1 MKLLNTLVSDKERVK
16 TGLFLIAFVA
26 IVGIVDSFWLTWA
39 FLGAVFLVGF
49 YEAMK
54 LFGVDNSSWLC
65 LYAGIVWIG
74 GAFYPQPVDLIFVAL
89 AILAS
94 MLAYKGELEQKL
106 FLPLLYPGISLLF
119 MLSLYNE
126 FGMIAFVWLILSVS
140 GTDIA
145 AYMVGKSFG
154 KTKFCQTSPNKTLEG
169 VAGGIAIGTLLGSFV
184 GLYFTSFFYAIAVSF
199 FVSGFSVFGDLFESY
214 LKRKV
219 GVKDSGNILPG
230 HGGIL
235 DRIDGYLF
243 GAVILVILLR
253 FISN

>member
-126 FGMIAFVWLILSVS
+126 FGMIALNIFPTFL
-140 GTDIA
+140 TA
-145 AYMVGKSFG
+145 AKPSHSS
-154 KTKFCQTSPNKTLEG
+154 KLNNP
-169 VAGGIAIGTLLGSFV
+169 VAGAFV
-184 GLYFTSFFYAIAVSF
+184 FLNFF
-199 FVSGFSVFGDLFESY
+199 
-214 LKRKV
+214 K
-219 GVKDSGNILPG
+219 GVLCVNFKPP
-230 HGGIL
+230 
-235 DRIDGYLF
+235 
-243 GAVILVILLR
+243 
-253 FISN
+253 